1 MALNFELSCPA
12 MRRIFFTKDHGHDH
26 SRPRN
31 HDESYGTYFS
41 KVYVFLLGHEKSAT
55 LLLPNYLAT
64 GNMSKEGT
72 LFSWPSWKT
81 MAIAFIDSLNMY
93 RNMGCT
99 KLKLYLLTPFWIDL
113 NFEHFLNRLWT
124 VEDGFCF
131 IWLYLCCPHSSSL
144 LFQPLNTFWIPIQ
157 ISDFQ
162 LVRKWHFQK
171 YQLKLKLRKLF
182 ASLKSLN

>member
-81 MAIAFIDSLNMY
+81 MAIAFIDSLHMY
-93 RNMGCT
+93 RNMYKIKIVLT
-99 KLKLYLLTPFWIDL
+99 YALLNWLELWTLFKSTVNCRRWFLFHLTLSMLSSLLFIIISTI
-113 NFEHFLNRLWT
+113 EHFLNP
-124 VEDGFCF
+124 
-131 IWLYLCCPHSSSL
+131 LC
-144 LFQPLNTFWIPIQ
+144 N
-157 ISDFQ
+157 
-162 LVRKWHFQK
+162 
-171 YQLKLKLRKLF
+171 Y
-182 ASLKSLN
+182 